1 MVPLFAAA
9 VAASAWEGFAA
20 GVSLGLAVYK
30 ATKSQDPLLYNMR
43 KVGDTMYPFA
53 GFVVALVLCEL
64 LKDEQYQEVFVWHY
78 LQTLAK
84 FMCVLRRNFVY
95 CN

>member
-30 ATKSQDPLLYNMR
+30 ATKS
-43 KVGDTMYPFA
+43 
-53 GFVVALVLCEL
+53 
-64 LKDEQYQEVFVWHY
+64 
-78 LQTLAK
+78 
-84 FMCVLRRNFVY
+84 
-95 CN
+95 